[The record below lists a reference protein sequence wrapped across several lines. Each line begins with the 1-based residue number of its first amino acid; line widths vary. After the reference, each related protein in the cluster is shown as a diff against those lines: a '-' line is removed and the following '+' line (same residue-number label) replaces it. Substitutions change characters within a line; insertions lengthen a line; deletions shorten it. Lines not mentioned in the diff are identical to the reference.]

1 MISIKKKSKSKME
14 RIFKNI
20 ISTVI
25 GIVLI
30 FSGINMEFS
39 DWIRVFLILI
49 GIVMIFS
56 KDTLISKIGKII
68 DSVISFFNKKE

>member
-1 MISIKKKSKSKME
+1 ME